1 MQCSLVSR
9 IGNRVYVVWELP
21 GSEYWIDRGE
31 NPSKPQ
37 SCVKQNKTLAVCG
50 FVSSAVICS
59 IFFIYTIILV
69 HNPVQQC
76 WTVWL
81 TPQRRH
87 YEWQCCSD
95 HRNIKNRIVVSYN
108 VRGSENIALLTVYFK
123 ELHIN
128 RVLNCEFMCANVY
141 HEVWSLRNA
150 GFLRN
155 TSKSIR
161 TRCAFYGDVSRQSL
175 RYS

>member
-1 MQCSLVSR
+1 MQCPLVSW
-9 IGNRVYVVWELP
+9 IGNRVYVVWELT
-21 GSEYWIDRGE
+21 GTEYRTDRGE

-50 FVSSAVICS
+50 FVSSDVICS
-59 IFFIYTIILV
+59 VVFFIIILV
-69 HNPVQQC
+69 DNPAQQC
-76 WTVWL
+76 SNVWL
-81 TPQRRH
+81 MPQRR
-87 YEWQCCSD
+87 YNEWQGCSD
-95 HRNIKNRIVVSYN
+95 LKNVKNHVVFSYN
-108 VRGSENIALLTVYFK
+108 VRGSENLVLRTVYFK

-128 RVLNCEFMCANVY
+128 RVLHCEFVCANIN

-155 TSKSIR
+155 TSYLIR
-161 TRCAFYGDVSRQSL
+161 TLCTFHGDVSRHSL